1 MRQKRECNFLADTAR
16 GNAFGI
22 FVSHLKLI
30 FLQHEGHFWGFLFH
44 FSISTKGSVWYA
56 IVYTQFLEIKK
67 LNYGKNGP

>member
-1 MRQKRECNFLADTAR
+1 MYFFLADTTR

-30 FLQHEGHFWGFLFH
+30 FFTARRSFLGLFDPFFHLYEGQCLVRC
-44 FSISTKGSVWYA
+44 SVHP
-56 IVYTQFLEIKK
+56 IFLETKK